1 MEIIQHKLI
10 RGCRPV
16 LVVKKQ
22 NIFKWIWNI
31 FGENVKIV
39 FGAFGFLM
47 WGFGILGTMIPAD
60 NETPMI
66 GSITISEAALLAAVI
81 WTGIVVI
88 ILISYIKEE
97 LWKKAV
103 IKECKQEGHNVFSI
117 GLSPT
122 SIEYNG
128 KALYYRS
135 NFGSWSIPDGGYHY
149 GEDYHMPITS
159 ISFSERRIGK
169 KMGKF
174 VHIVCIDDVGS
185 SVEHEVEK
193 EISLKEIT
201 ETSIERLK
209 EIAGQLGILRAE
221 SHI

>member
-10 RGCRPV
+10 RGCTPV

-31 FGENVKIV
+31 FGENVKIA

-47 WGFGILGTMIPAD
+47 WMFGIIGNMLRIND
-60 NETPMI
+60 EPMI

-97 LWKKAV
+97 LWEKAV
-103 IKECKQEGHNVFSI
+103 IKEYQRAGHNVTI

-135 NFGSWSIPDGGYHY
+135 NFGSWSMPNGEYHY

-201 ETSIERLK
+201 ETSIVRLK

>member
-31 FGENVKIV
+31 FGEDFKRA
-39 FGAFGFLM
+39 FGAFGFLT
-47 WGFGILGTMIPAD
+47 WGIGIIGTTILTD
-60 NETPMI
+60 NEVPML
-66 GSITISEAALLAAVI
+66 GSLSLCEAALLAAVI

-103 IKECKQEGHNVFSI
+103 IKEYQRAGHNVTI

-135 NFGSWSIPDGGYHY
+135 NFGSWSMPNGEYHY

-159 ISFSERRIGK
+159 ISFPERRIGK

-201 ETSIERLK
+201 ETSIVRLK
-209 EIAGQLGILRAE
+209 EIAGQLGILRTG